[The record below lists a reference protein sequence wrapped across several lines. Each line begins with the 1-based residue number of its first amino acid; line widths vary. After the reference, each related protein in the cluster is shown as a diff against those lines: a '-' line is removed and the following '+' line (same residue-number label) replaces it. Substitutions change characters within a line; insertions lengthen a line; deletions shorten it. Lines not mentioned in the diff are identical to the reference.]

1 MKSTKPGFA
10 VAALACL
17 GLGCGAAVAADD
29 TDTQKWREQ
38 RETRLKADG
47 GWLTVAGLFWLEP
60 GENRF
65 GTDPSNA
72 IVLPAGS
79 APARAGVF
87 VFDQGTTTLRAEP
100 GVPITVAGKPVTT
113 QVMKPDASG
122 EPDVAALGA
131 LTMQVIKRGERY
143 AIRMKDKNSAMRR
156 DFTGLRW
163 FPIADSYKVTATWVP
178 YDPPK
183 EIAVPTILGT
193 TEKMPCPG
201 AAMFDIGGQQVRLE
215 PVLEE
220 PDAKELFYIFRDGTS
235 GKETYGA
242 GRFLYSDLPVDGK
255 VVLDFNRAY
264 NPPCAF
270 TPYATCPLPPE
281 QNRLSVRI
289 EAGELAYGHH

>member
-1 MKSTKPGFA
+1 MKSTKPGLVVA
-10 VAALACL
+10 VLACL

-87 VFDQGTTTLRAEP
+87 VFTDGTTTLRAEP
-100 GVPITVAGKPVTT
+100 GAQITVAGKPVTT
-113 QVMKPDASG
+113 QVMTPDASG

-143 AIRMKDKNSAMRR
+143 AIRLKDKNSAMRR

-163 FPIADSYKVTATWVP
+163 FPIAASYKVTAAWVH

-193 TEKMPCPG
+193 TEKMRCPG
-201 AAMFDIGGQQVRLE
+201 AAVFDIGGQQVRLE

-242 GRFLYSDLPVDGK
+242 GRFLYSELPAGGK

-281 QNRLSVRI
+281 QNRLAVRI